1 MRRRFQPLG
10 TTSGSPALD
19 ETGRRPTIRDV
30 ARVAG
35 VAVSTVSYVINGSGQ
50 VSAETR
56 LRVNSAIHALR
67 YEPNLLARNL
77 KSGRAG
83 SIGLIAPDLKNPYFV
98 AVAAGVQD
106 VAQAR
111 DMLLVLCTTQS
122 APHWENYYSQV
133 LRARRL
139 DGLIFLSGTGMLT
152 APLMELIQNDSVVL
166 VDERLPGLEVPTVT
180 ATNRRG
186 ARAVADY
193 VLRQG
198 HRRVAIIAGPP
209 RLWTSGQ
216 RMAGYREALAAA
228 GIEPDG
234 VPVFSGDYHQESGF
248 AAARTLLEGPVAERP
263 TALICAND
271 LMAIGAM
278 LYCREVGLSVP
289 EDVSICGFDDI
300 PLASLVQPGLTSV
313 DQCGQTLGRSA
324 CRLLLRLIAPPTSDD
339 LDPIETDLPT
349 RLVVRGSV
357 GEPPLTRKAQR

>member
-1 MRRRFQPLG
+1 MKRRL
-10 TTSGSPALD
+10 SPPIAVPDPSALE

-35 VAVSTVSYVINGSGQ
+35 VAVSTVSYVINRSGQ

-56 LRVNSAIHALR
+56 LRVNNAIHSLR

-77 KSGRAG
+77 KAGRAG

-98 AVAAGVQD
+98 AIAAGVQD

-139 DGLIFLSGTGMLT
+139 DGLIFLSGTGLLT
-152 APLMELIQNDSVVL
+152 SSLMELIQTDSVVL
-166 VDERLPGLEVPTVT
+166 VDERLPGLEVPAVT
-180 ATNRRG
+180 STNRRG
-186 ARAVADY
+186 ARAVADH
-193 VLRQG
+193 VLRHG
-198 HRRVAIIAGPP
+198 HRQVGIIGGPP

-228 GIEPDG
+228 GIEPDA
-234 VPVFSGDYHQESGF
+234 VPVVAGDYHQDSGF
-248 AAARTLLEGPVAERP
+248 AAARVLLEGRALGRP

-278 LYCREVGLSVP
+278 LYCQEIGLDVP
-289 EDVSICGFDDI
+289 GDVSICGFDDI

-324 CRLLLRLIAPPTSDD
+324 CRLLLRLIAPPTADD
-339 LDPIETDLPT
+339 LDPIETDHPT

-357 GEPPLTRKAQR
+357 AAPPNV